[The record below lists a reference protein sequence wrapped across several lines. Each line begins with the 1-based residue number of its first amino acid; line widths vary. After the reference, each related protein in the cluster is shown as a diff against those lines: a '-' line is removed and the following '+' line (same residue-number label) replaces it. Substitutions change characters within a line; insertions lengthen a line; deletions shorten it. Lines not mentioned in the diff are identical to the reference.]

1 MSGAGRP
8 NVTGRDARAAT
19 RRGRR
24 GGPWSAV
31 GVVLLAL
38 AGPWIAP
45 YPPERQEDVAGA
57 RLLPPLTRAHALSAG
72 PHRTLIV
79 TRLRRTPDGWQ
90 FDRAGR
96 RQALAASDR
105 AEEPAPRFYL
115 LGTDTLGRDLL
126 SRLLYGARHTVGLAA
141 LCVAL
146 ALVVGIGTGA
156 SAGLA
161 GGIWDEVVMRGVDVL
176 MSIPRLLV
184 VLVCASLFGPSIP
197 LLVLVLGGTT
207 WTGLARLARAETL
220 AFRESGLAHAAR
232 AAGASA
238 PRLVL
243 RHLVPQIAPLL
254 VVFAAL
260 RFADTIV
267 LESALSFLGL
277 GVPPPAVSLGDVL
290 ASGREALHEAWW
302 VSAAPGLLIA
312 AIVLSV
318 RSTARGLFR
327 LQDPP
332 SLA

>member
-1 MSGAGRP
+1 M
-8 NVTGRDARAAT
+8 RDPRRAVT
-19 RRGRR
+19 RRARG
-24 GGPWSAV
+24 GGPWAAT
-31 GVVLLAL
+31 GIALLAL
-38 AGPWIAP
+38 AGPWVAP
-45 YPPERQEDVAGA
+45 YPPDRQEDVAGA
-57 RLLPPLTRAHALSAG
+57 RLLAPLTRAHALAAG
-72 PHRTLIV
+72 PHRILIV
-79 TRLRRTPDGWQ
+79 TDLHRTADGWE
-90 FDRAGR
+90 FNRAGR
-96 RQALAASDR
+96 RQTLAALDL
-105 AEEPAPRFYL
+105 AEEPARRFYL

-126 SRLLYGARHTVGLAA
+126 SQLLYAARHSIGLAA

-146 ALVVGIGTGA
+146 ALVVGIGAGA

-161 GGIWDEVVMRGVDVL
+161 GGLWDEILMRGVDVL
-176 MSIPRLLV
+176 MAVPRLLV
-184 VLVCASLFGPSIP
+184 LLVCSALFSPSIP

-207 WTGLARLARAETL
+207 WTGLARLTRAETL
-220 AFRESGLAHAAR
+220 AFRESGLAQAAR

-238 PRLVL
+238 PRLIL
-243 RHLVPQIAPLL
+243 RHLVPQIAPLIT
-254 VVFAAL
+254 VFAAL

-318 RSTARGLFR
+318 RSAARDLFR
-327 LQDPP
+327 LHDPP

>member
-1 MSGAGRP
+1 MSGPGRAGGAW
-8 NVTGRDARAAT
+8 TAA
-19 RRGRR
+19 
-24 GGPWSAV
+24 

-38 AGPWIAP
+38 TGPWLAP

-57 RLLPPLTRAHALSAG
+57 RLLPPLTRAHAVAAG

-79 TRLRRTPDGWQ
+79 TGLRRTADGWE
-90 FDRAGR
+90 FERGGR
-96 RQALAASDR
+96 TQALAASDLAR
-105 AEEPAPRFYL
+105 PPAPRFYL
-115 LGTDTLGRDLL
+115 MGTDTLGRDLL
-126 SRLLYGARHTVGLAA
+126 SRMLYGARHTVGLAA

-146 ALVVGIGTGA
+146 ALVLGLAAGA

-161 GGIWDEVVMRGVDVL
+161 GGLWDEVLMRGVDVL
-176 MSIPRLLV
+176 LAIPRLLL
-184 VLVCASLFGPSIP
+184 VLVCAALFSPSIP

-220 AFRESGLAHAAR
+220 AFRQSALAQAVR

-302 VSAAPGLLIA
+302 VPAAPALLIT
-312 AIVLSV
+312 AIVLAV
-318 RSTARGLFR
+318 RSAARGLFR

>member
-1 MSGAGRP
+1 M
-8 NVTGRDARAAT
+8 RDPRRAVT
-19 RRGRR
+19 RRARG
-24 GGPWSAV
+24 GGPWAAT
-31 GVVLLAL
+31 GIALLAL
-38 AGPWIAP
+38 AGPWVAP
-45 YPPERQEDVAGA
+45 YPPDRQEDVAGA
-57 RLLPPLTRAHALSAG
+57 RLLAPLTRAHALAAG
-72 PHRTLIV
+72 PHRILIV
-79 TRLRRTPDGWQ
+79 TDLHRTADGWE
-90 FDRAGR
+90 FNRAGR
-96 RQALAASDR
+96 RQTLAALDL
-105 AEEPAPRFYL
+105 AEEPARRFYL

-126 SRLLYGARHTVGLAA
+126 SQLLYAARHSIGLAA

-146 ALVVGIGTGA
+146 ALVVGIGAGA

-161 GGIWDEVVMRGVDVL
+161 GGLWDEILMRGVDVL
-176 MSIPRLLV
+176 MAVPR
-184 VLVCASLFGPSIP
+184 

-207 WTGLARLARAETL
+207 WTGLARLTRAETL
-220 AFRESGLAHAAR
+220 AFRESGLAQAAR

-238 PRLVL
+238 PRLIL
-243 RHLVPQIAPLL
+243 RHLVPQIAPLIT
-254 VVFAAL
+254 VFAAL

-318 RSTARGLFR
+318 RSAARDLFR
-327 LQDPP
+327 LHDPP